1 MILCI
6 KLTLSS
12 IWNSNHKKVR
22 QHWDWVEKS
31 VTYEKKNKH
40 VTDFLIPINIFP
52 ESYFSSSIW
61 NFIQFEE
68 INRTQGRTHVS
79 YCDCNETFL
88 GLIKKIVR
96 SLQKKGNLVPKKT
109 EN

>member
-1 MILCI
+1 MILCS

-31 VTYEKKNKH
+31 VTYEKKKH
-40 VTDFLIPINIFP
+40 VIPINIFP
-52 ESYFSSSIW
+52 ESFFSSSIW

-88 GLIKKIVR
+88 ELIKTIVL
-96 SLQKKGNLVPKKT
+96 SLQKKR
-109 EN
+109 